1 MAKPTIYTED
11 FDGNI
16 YSVLGA
22 ATQALRNNGQK
33 AEANELKDLVFKSKG
48 YGEAVGKILQY
59 VDIESRDDDDD
70 ELEVCENC
78 GNTTDELMYCSS
90 LDMDVCTDCFDEYE
104 D

>member
-1 MAKPTIYTED
+1 MAKPTIHTED

-22 ATQALRNNGQK
+22 ATQALRSNGQR
-33 AEANELKDLVFKSKG
+33 AEANELKELVLQSKS
-48 YGEAVGKILQY
+48 YGDAVGKIMQY
-59 VDIESRDDDDD
+59 VDIESRDDYGD

-78 GNTTDELMYCSS
+78 GDTTDELMYCSS

-104 D
+104 N